1 MRCEESWYCDIA
13 SDFKSAN
20 SKIKDSLEQL
30 FSQRKLFCEGGS
42 LSTARNTPN
51 GILITDDQFLYA
63 IASIEDIP
71 NMGLTGFFANTT
83 LGWKALL
90 DMSKQL
96 SNINFANYLPLQLY
110 KQMVDQAIENKAE
123 IETPSREIQKWLLSD
138 SDSDATEK
146 HEDVILALF
155 HDVYS
160 SNFGYLNP
168 GGILGKNAI
177 RIYEKRNPNFMR
189 EYISN
194 ILNPDMPS
202 IE

>member
-51 GILITDDQFLYA
+51 GILITDDQFLYS

-110 KQMVDQAIENKAE
+110 KQMVDQAIESKAE
-123 IETPSREIQKWLLSD
+123 IETASREIQKWLLSD

-160 SNFGYLNP
+160 S
-168 GGILGKNAI
+168 LGKNAI